1 MDLISGVMA
10 MLVLVMVVI
19 VLERCLRSSA
29 VIAVLEQTKCHE
41 AICRVKERNCC
52 WKDEG
57 GKRHLNLPKELGT
70 TQRHGRRTRSRRWR
84 GEDVSASTAT
94 ID

>member
-41 AICRVKERNCC
+41 AICRVKEREIVVGRT
-52 WKDEG
+52 KEG
-57 GKRHLNLPKELGT
+57 R
-70 TQRHGRRTRSRRWR
+70 
-84 GEDVSASTAT
+84 D
-94 ID
+94 I